1 MGYRRVTSEDRLR
14 IKDGLDAGLTNAEIA
29 DKLGFHRS
37 TIGREIRRNKGGRGY
52 RPKQAH
58 RLASEREASKHGPY
72 KMNPV
77 IMTQITERLEMKWS
91 PEQISNRLR
100 LEGEE
105 SVSAETIYKFIDED
119 RSQGGELWRHLR
131 RSSRTRKRR
140 FPCYEKKSK
149 VKVYF
154 CDPYSSYQRGT
165 NASVVCR
172 NPSEVQ
178 LKEALK
184 PAVKGQKLLHRCVG
198 FVDGEVL
205 NEHNN
210 ISGSRGQDDLF
221 KPQ

>member
-1 MGYRRVTSEDRLR
+1 MGYRRVTREDRLR

-91 PEQISNRLR
+91 PEQTSNRLR

-140 FPCYEKKSK
+140 FPSE
-149 VKVYF
+149 
-154 CDPYSSYQRGT
+154 DRRGKIQ
-165 NASVVCR
+165 NARPISR
-172 NPSEVQ
+172 SD
-178 LKEALK
+178 L
-184 PAVKGQKLLHRCVG
+184 KGQTA
-198 FVDGEVL
+198 DGVL
-205 NEHNN
+205 V
-210 ISGSRGQDDLF
+210 IGRGI
-221 KPQ
+221 